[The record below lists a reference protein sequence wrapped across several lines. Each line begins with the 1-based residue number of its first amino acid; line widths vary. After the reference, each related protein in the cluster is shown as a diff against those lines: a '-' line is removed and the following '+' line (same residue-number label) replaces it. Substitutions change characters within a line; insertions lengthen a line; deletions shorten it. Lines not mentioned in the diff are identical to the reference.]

1 MCNASFENDVCRATA
16 AIVGFTSQGEFLD
29 WAPSLLAQ
37 AGPFAFL
44 AGIGLVCTGVV
55 LDEVQKWDV
64 FVKYSVLFILIPA
77 LLGLKV
83 CALNRSVNPLRDSL
97 YHKKPQLHLAVMV
110 HAGCKPVLIS
120 LFLRAGQP

>member
-1 MCNASFENDVCRATA
+1 M
-16 AIVGFTSQGEFLD
+16 GFTSQGGFLD

-64 FVKYSVLFILIPA
+64 FVKYNVLFILVPA

-97 YHKKPQLHLAVMV
+97 YRKKPQIASRSDGACRMQTRAHFVVPARRVT
-110 HAGCKPVLIS
+110 
-120 LFLRAGQP
+120 LR